1 MTDLHTRRMFLRAAA
16 AASAAWAA
24 ADLVQVEEALAWA
37 AQHPAHRA
45 VEAAGVL
52 RKDEAAVIDA
62 MTSRILPSVD
72 GRPGAH
78 EAGVVAFIDRSLATF
93 NAGQK
98 QLYVDGLQELN
109 RRAAE
114 RRAAATGAAG
124 PGAARDG
131 AAGDGA
137 VARGAAASGAAG
149 PGATSFATL
158 TPAEQDA
165 VLHEIEQTPFF
176 QTVRFHT
183 IVGTFAVPTYGGNR
197 DYAGWHM
204 LGFEHQPAFQPPFGF
219 YDAEVNRRG

>member
-24 ADLVQVEEALAWA
+24 ADLAQVEEALAWA

-45 VEAAGVL
+45 VGAASVL
-52 RKDEAAVIDA
+52 TREQAMVIDA

-78 EAGVVAFIDRSLATF
+78 EAGVVAFIDKSLATF
-93 NAGQK
+93 NAEQK
-98 QLYVDGLQELN
+98 QLYVDGVQELN
-109 RRAAE
+109 RHAAE
-114 RRAAATGAAG
+114 RGAAATGAAG
-124 PGAARDG
+124 PGAAGDG
-131 AAGDGA
+131 AA
-137 VARGAAASGAAG
+137 ARGAATAKGAAAT
-149 PGATSFATL
+149 GAGGRGASFATL

-176 QTVRFHT
+176 QAVRFNT
-183 IVGTFAVPTYGGNR
+183 IVGMFALPTYGGNH